1 MNSGLA
7 CHGAFS
13 AQTSS
18 ISDVFTFVQEPP
30 PVPPMPAAEMPPPVP
45 PPPEEEFPEIE
56 ANQPIAAAA
65 KELHEEAKK
74 WESTVSVFVLHSSTH
89 FI

>member
-1 MNSGLA
+1 
-7 CHGAFS
+7 
-13 AQTSS
+13 
-18 ISDVFTFVQEPP
+18 
-30 PVPPMPAAEMPPPVP
+30 MPAAELPPPVP

-74 WESTVSVFVLHSSTH
+74 WESTVSELSGTRHIFYSLPGSTTANLP
-89 FI
+89 